1 MYYFNS
7 SRALDLKLKNQ
18 DNEDSCLIRL
28 DGSEDLIVIQGEPV
42 YTSLLAVAMTK
53 HHEEQ
58 QLRRK
63 EFSWLR
69 GYNLSLGKA
78 KAGTKAKT
86 MEKCCFLSCS
96 P

>member
-42 YTSLLAVAMTK
+42 YTSLLA
-53 HHEEQ
+53 
-58 QLRRK
+58 
-63 EFSWLR
+63 
-69 GYNLSLGKA
+69 GI
-78 KAGTKAKT
+78 
-86 MEKCCFLSCS
+86 
-96 P
+96 